1 MSLIK
6 AELVTEVERIVGRT
20 GLLEP
25 AEQALALGLEDIAMK
40 HDFREMLSLSAA
52 DVAITIADDN
62 SYASLPDAY
71 LRLKFVWLVR
81 GTSVYPVDI
90 KTHQWI
96 SREYPFVGTPRWVG
110 YEQLGKFYFR
120 PDPLTGDKARFQVS
134 LAPALA
140 TAGSPIPGIDRAL
153 IAFAASWM
161 FDSLEIP
168 ESADRWM
175 DRYELAARRAI
186 VSDRRSNL
194 IQKPSLVGST
204 VPQADLEELLG
215 DGPESLEA

>member
-1 MSLIK
+1 MSLTK

-81 GTSVYPVDI
+81 GTY
-90 KTHQWI
+90 H
-96 SREYPFVGTPRWVG
+96 
-110 YEQLGKFYFR
+110 L
-120 PDPLTGDKARFQVS
+120 
-134 LAPALA
+134 
-140 TAGSPIPGIDRAL
+140 
-153 IAFAASWM
+153 
-161 FDSLEIP
+161 
-168 ESADRWM
+168 
-175 DRYELAARRAI
+175 
-186 VSDRRSNL
+186 
-194 IQKPSLVGST
+194 
-204 VPQADLEELLG
+204 
-215 DGPESLEA
+215 